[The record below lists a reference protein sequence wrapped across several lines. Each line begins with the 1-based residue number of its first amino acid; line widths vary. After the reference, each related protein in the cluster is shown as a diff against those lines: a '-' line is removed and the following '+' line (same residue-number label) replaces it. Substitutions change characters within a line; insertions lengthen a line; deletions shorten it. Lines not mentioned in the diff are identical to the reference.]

1 MLIIEGVVGVGKSAL
16 MNVLVEEGLTPFPE
30 PVLNN
35 PILDK
40 FYYDRKRYAFPL
52 QVFFLA
58 KRFEHLKAA
67 AQVSDSVMDRSI
79 YGDGIFAAMHKESG
93 TMEPE
98 EYGVY
103 EQMYQVMIDEVRK
116 PDLLVYLQV
125 SVDVAIQ
132 RIQKRGRV
140 YEQTVE
146 RAYWEKLN
154 EKYEQYFSSYDHS
167 PILVINVDHLDFE
180 ANEDDRAYVL
190 LRIQEALNAV
200 KSSQL

>member
-103 EQMYQVMIDEVRK
+103 EQMYQVVIDEVRK

-154 EKYEQYFSSYDHS
+154 EKYEQYFSNYDHS

-200 KSSQL
+200 KSSQP